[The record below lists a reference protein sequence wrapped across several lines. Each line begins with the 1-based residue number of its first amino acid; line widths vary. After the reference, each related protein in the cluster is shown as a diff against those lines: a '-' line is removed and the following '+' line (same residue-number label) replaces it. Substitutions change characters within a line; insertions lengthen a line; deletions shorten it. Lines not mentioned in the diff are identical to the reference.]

1 MPGKLV
7 ILSAPSGAG
16 KTTIVKHLL
25 KLDLKLEFSIS
36 ACSRKKRKGETD
48 GKDYYFLTAD
58 EFKAK
63 INNNEFIEWEQVY
76 TDYYYGTLKSEVE
89 RIWNKGNFVI
99 FDVDVVGGINIKKQF
114 QDKALSIF
122 IKPPSVKELE
132 KRLRNRSTEPEDIIL
147 KRLQKAEKELEYAGK
162 FDNTVVNDDLQT
174 AQKEVENLIRDFLS

>member
-63 INNNEFIEWEQVY
+63 INKNEFIEWEQVY

-99 FDVDVVGGINIKKQF
+99 FDVDVVGGINIKTRF
-114 QDKALSIF
+114 QNKALSIF
-122 IKPPSVKELE
+122 IKPPSVEELE
-132 KRLRNRSTEPEDIIL
+132 LRLRKRSTEPEDIIL
-147 KRLQKAEKELEYAGK
+147 KRLQKAEKELAYASQ
-162 FDNTVVNDDLQT
+162 FDRTVVNDDLQT